1 MALADERWLAAA
13 AETAAS
19 LLAHHRLF
27 QGFRDQFRRRALAHR
42 IGNDRKRRTDI
53 SNRRKIGRLLARIF
67 CRPDLSLQLRHLAT
81 GSRHYAPACMQR
93 VYCTRD
99 FLRRVRLSTAPRA

>member
-1 MALADERWLAAA
+1 MAVADERWLAAA

-42 IGNDRKRRTDI
+42 IGHDRKRRTDI
-53 SNRRKIGRLLARIF
+53 SNRRKIRRLLARIF
-67 CRPDLSLQLRHLAT
+67 CRPDIFLQLRHLAT
-81 GSRHYAPACMQR
+81 GARNYAPIYILR
-93 VYCTRD
+93 FYCRQD
-99 FLRRVRLSTAPRA
+99 FLLYVLLSWPAST